1 MVCACGGRY
10 MQNTFV
16 SVDQI
21 ITNNLDLLFGG
32 MEIKSAHMFRTTR
45 NADVARNE
53 EEAEDLLEM
62 ITDEMRELRFAPFV
76 RLEVDCEMPQD
87 VIQRLSNELGLSNK
101 DDVYTV
107 CGQMALGDLD
117 SLPVKLGVDSP
128 LIFTPWSPKTH
139 PRLQGSVSTQHLKE
153 NSHVHSLGLNL
164 SVLTHIR
171 FKCDDASCKR
181 APFPF
186 QQLVAKK
193 NLILCF
199 AAFALQQVLS
209 YG

>member
-1 MVCACGGRY
+1 LE
-10 MQNTFV
+10 N
-16 SVDQI
+16 I
-21 ITNNLDLLFGG
+21 
-32 MEIKSAHMFRTTR
+32 
-45 NADVARNE
+45 NA
-53 EEAEDLLEM
+53 LKQ
-62 ITDEMRELRFAPFV
+62 MRELRFAPFV

-139 PRLQGSVSTQHLKE
+139 PRLQGSVSTQHLKKK
-153 NSHVHSLGLNL
+153 SCVHSLGLNL

-171 FKCDDASCKR
+171 FKCDDASCKQ

-193 NLILCF
+193 ESDLVFWSFCFTASSKLWLTINVWYYGVHPQGGSFQSHKNLIV
-199 AAFALQQVLS
+199 AW
-209 YG
+209 